1 MALKKKLSKADYE
14 KLADHLKPEY
24 VEKNGDY
31 HLDLDDEESGALL
44 RAKDREKELRKEA
57 EAKAKELEARL
68 AEIEGTDARKRGDI
82 ETLEKSWKSKLAET
96 EKALLEKLGKK
107 DNYLKSTLVDNVAQ
121 QLASKISTSPALII
135 PHIKARLAADLDGEV
150 PSTKVLDKDGKLSAL
165 SLDDLQNEF
174 VTNPD
179 FGAIIIGSKASGSRA
194 TSQNV
199 NQTRVFGSNDKPA
212 NLANMKPSELVAHI
226 AAQKQGA

>member
-14 KLADHLKPEY
+14 KLAEHLKPEY

-121 QLASKISTSPALII
+121 QLAAKISTSPALII

-199 NQTRVFGSNDKPA
+199 NQARAFGSNDKPV